1 MSKQKNRME
10 MLVNATNVSIQRIKS
25 GNKDPFYEISNLI
38 ELSKEISEMNASDY
52 FMSNED
58 LPEEKSKQYYYE
70 LSNLLQLMLGL
81 FAIEMKEEANKIKKI
96 NDILK

>member
-25 GNKDPFYEISNLI
+25 GNKDPFFEISQLI
-38 ELSKEISEMNASDY
+38 ELSKEISEMNSNDY
-52 FMSNED
+52 FLINED

-70 LSNLLQLMLGL
+70 LSHLLELMLGI
-81 FAIEMKEEANKIKKI
+81 FAMEMKEEANKIKKI
-96 NDILK
+96 SDILK